1 MKNLKNIFI
10 IPGLL
15 FLLFI
20 NKSHAEVL
28 KSLKVEVIIAYM
40 YAKVAPARQ
49 AKQRKYIKTLVSF
62 IGNLVVVS
70 FVWGLVLF
78 YL

>member
-1 MKNLKNIFI
+1 
-10 IPGLL
+10 
-15 FLLFI
+15 
-20 NKSHAEVL
+20 
-28 KSLKVEVIIAYM
+28 M

-62 IGNLVVVS
+62 IGSLVVVS
-70 FVWGLVLF
+70 FVWELVLF

>member
-1 MKNLKNIFI
+1 MS
-10 IPGLL
+10 GCT
-15 FLLFI
+15 FLL
-20 NKSHAEVL
+20 SCCLL

-49 AKQRKYIKTLVSF
+49 AKQRKYIKTLISF
-62 IGNLVVVS
+62 IGNLVEVS